1 MLYYAKK
8 KPVEDQKKCKNDIK
22 NDISGLPARA
32 VTLATMAFCTRLGA
46 YQRAPSKLR

>member
-8 KPVEDQKKCKNDIK
+8 KPVEDQKKCK